1 MSEHFISEELDH
13 YITAHSAIEPKL
25 LAELNKETLLKVL
38 NPRMLSGHYQGRMLS
53 MISKLINPKHILEI
67 GTYTGYATLC
77 LAEGLAN
84 DGTVDTIDINEELVS
99 IQNKYFERSDY
110 RDNIRQHLG
119 MALDIIPTLDK
130 KFDLVFIDA
139 DKANYANY
147 FDVILPKMNPGGVIL
162 SDNVLWSGK
171 VLAEAKPNDK
181 STVALKAYN
190 EKINND
196 PRVETVL
203 LPIRD
208 GLTIT
213 RVKR

>member
-53 MISKLINPKHILEI
+53 MISKLINPKHILEV

-147 FDVILPKMNPGGVIL
+147 FDVVLPKMNPGGVIL

>member
-77 LAEGLAN
+77 LAEGLTN

-110 RDNIRQHLG
+110 RNNIRQHLG

-130 KFDLVFIDA
+130 EFDLVFIDA

-147 FDVILPKMNPGGVIL
+147 FDVVLPKMNPGGVIL

-196 PRVETVL
+196 SRVESVI

-213 RVKR
+213 RVIK